1 MITQIKIED
10 LFITDKTWEWCQL
23 PYPDHPKGCPNYGK
37 KVGCP
42 PQCPKLSE
50 YFDTKK
56 TMWLVITEFN
66 LGEWANKMKEK
77 HPNWSDRQARC
88 CLYWQGKCRKRLKEG
103 LAAIKKCFYNDTV
116 HTLCPEAMGLNVIR
130 TLRKLGV
137 PIVSRPRDIVY
148 KVAMFG
154 YKKDRLIK

>member
-1 MITQIKIED
+1 
-10 LFITDKTWEWCQL
+10 
-23 PYPDHPKGCPNYGK
+23 
-37 KVGCP
+37 
-42 PQCPKLSE
+42 
-50 YFDTKK
+50 
-56 TMWLVITEFN
+56 
-66 LGEWANKMKEK
+66 
-77 HPNWSDRQARC
+77 
-88 CLYWQGKCRKRLKEG
+88 LKEG